1 MLDVWTKLKLNLL
14 TCFSF
19 LTGQGA
25 FLPKYLEF
33 QFNLT
38 ASHAAMLVGAVVVP
52 AGAAGTLLGGFL
64 LKKFNLNREGAIKL
78 YMICQLIILPLY
90 FGFLFNCPTPS
101 IAGVNVPY
109 PNDTVIQRLSQCNT
123 NCDCSDKSQQG
134 LFWFFTTSS
143 HQGWSKTKWLI
154 DQNWC
159 LLAGFVCNLKRE
171 VLG

>member
-1 MLDVWTKLKLNLL
+1 M
-14 TCFSF
+14 
-19 LTGQGA
+19 
-25 FLPKYLEF
+25 PKYLEF

-64 LKKFNLNREGAIKL
+64 LKKFNLNRVGAIKL
-78 YMICQLIILPLY
+78 YMVCQLIILPLY

-109 PNDTVIQRLSQCNT
+109 PNDTVIQKLSQCNT

-134 LFWFFTTSS
+134 LF
-143 HQGWSKTKWLI
+143 
-154 DQNWC
+154 
-159 LLAGFVCNLKRE
+159 
-171 VLG
+171 